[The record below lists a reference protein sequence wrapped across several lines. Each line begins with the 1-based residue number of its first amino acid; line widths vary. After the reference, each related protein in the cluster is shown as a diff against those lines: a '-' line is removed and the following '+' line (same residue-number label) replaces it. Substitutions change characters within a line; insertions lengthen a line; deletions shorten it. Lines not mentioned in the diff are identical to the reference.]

1 MKHQRANYQPCMVSD
16 LAIGVIVDNVLDF
29 ASDLFKERDG
39 GFGHRSEFVQCY
51 RIVFR
56 LHIPRSDIL
65 VELKRW

>member
-1 MKHQRANYQPCMVSD
+1 M
-16 LAIGVIVDNVLDF
+16 DNVLDY

-56 LHIPRSDIL
+56 FHIPRSDIL

>member
-1 MKHQRANYQPCMVSD
+1 MVSD

-56 LHIPRSDIL
+56 FHIPWSDIL
-65 VELKRW
+65 VEFKRW